1 LKANPKMKA
10 DPKADAAAPA
20 SGGKNKLFI
29 LIGALVVVLG
39 LGGGAAW
46 YFLHGSDDGAA
57 SSKKEHSASSDSK
70 KKKKD
75 KEAPPEY
82 LAIEPF
88 TVNLQPENGDQYLQV
103 AFTLQV
109 DGAEQAEVIKNNM
122 AKVRSRVLLLLS
134 GKKAS
139 EINTVQGKQQ
149 LAGEIL
155 AVVKEPFSEHG
166 DEQDVSD
173 VLFTS
178 FIIQ

>member
-1 LKANPKMKA
+1 MKA

-20 SGGKNKLFI
+20 PSGGKGKLFI
-29 LIGALVVVLG
+29 IIGAAVLVLALG
-39 LGGGAAW
+39 GGGAAW
-46 YFLHGSDDGAA
+46 YFMHGSGEEAA
-57 SSKKEHSASSDSK
+57 AEPAKKEHSSSK
-70 KKKKD
+70 KKKK
-75 KEAPPEY
+75 KNEAPPEY
-82 LAIEPF
+82 VAVEPF
-88 TVNLQPENGDQYLQV
+88 TVNLQPEHGDQYLQV

-109 DGAEQAEVIKNNM
+109 DSPEQVELIKANM

-139 EINTVQGKQQ
+139 EISTVEGKQQ

-155 AVVKEPFSEHG
+155 AAVNEPFIEHG
-166 DEQDVSD
+166 DDQEVSD

>member
-1 LKANPKMKA
+1 MKA
-10 DPKADAAAPA
+10 DPKAEAAAPA
-20 SGGKNKLFI
+20 GGGKGKLI
-29 LIGALVVVLG
+29 IIIVAALVVLG

-46 YFLHGSDDGAA
+46 YFLHGSGEAETA
-57 SSKKEHSASSDSK
+57 EAPKKEKSSK
-70 KKKKD
+70 KKKK
-75 KEAPPEY
+75 EEHPAEY

-109 DGAEQAEVIKNNM
+109 DGPEQAELIKANM

-139 EINTVQGKQQ
+139 EINTVEGKQQ

-155 AVVKEPFSEHG
+155 AVVKAPFEEHG
-166 DEQDVSD
+166 DEQEVTD

>member
-1 LKANPKMKA
+1 LKANPKIKA

-20 SGGKNKLFI
+20 TSAGKGKLFI
-29 LIGALVVVLG
+29 LIGAIVLVLG
-39 LGGGAAW
+39 LGGGAGW
-46 YFLHGSDDGAA
+46 YFMHGSSAEAA
-57 SSKKEHSASSDSK
+57 AEPAKKERTSSK

-75 KEAPPEY
+75 ETPPEY
-82 LAIEPF
+82 VNIDAF
-88 TVNLQPENGDQYLQV
+88 TVNLQPEHGDQYLQV

-109 DGAEQAEVIKNNM
+109 EGPEQVELIKANM

-139 EINTVQGKQQ
+139 EISTVEGKQQ

-155 AVVKEPFSEHG
+155 AAVNEPFVPRG
-166 DEQDVSD
+166 DEQEVTD

>member
-1 LKANPKMKA
+1 MKA
-10 DPKADAAAPA
+10 DPKADAAAAPA
-20 SGGKNKLFI
+20 GGGKSKLI
-29 LIGALVVVLG
+29 IIVLAAVIVLG

-46 YFLHGSDDGAA
+46 YFMHGSAA
-57 SSKKEHSASSDSK
+57 EETAEAPKKEKSSK
-70 KKKKD
+70 KKKK
-75 KEAPPEY
+75 EEHPAEY
-82 LAIEPF
+82 LAVEPF

-109 DGAEQAEVIKNNM
+109 DGPEQAELIKTNM

-139 EINTVQGKQQ
+139 EISTVEGKQQ

-155 AVVKEPFSEHG
+155 AVVKEPFDAHG
-166 DEQDVSD
+166 DEQEVSD